1 MIDHGDDQGG
11 RPMTKVAAG
20 ITTSLDGYIT
30 GPNDGP
36 GRGLGDG
43 GERLHYWVFGGPWS
57 YDEEPRGEA
66 TGADKEYLD
75 GAVARGGAVVGGRNT
90 YEAAQAWGGQN
101 PFGVPFF
108 IVTHRPEEAPAGA
121 GFTFVNGLDEAVA
134 RAREAAAGKDVYV
147 MGGADVI
154 RQALRAGLLEELSIS
169 IAPVVLGGGKRLFDD
184 FDETLM
190 LEHLRLLQSPFATH
204 ITYRVVR

>member
-1 MIDHGDDQGG
+1 
-11 RPMTKVAAG
+11 MTQVNAG
-20 ITTSLDGYIT
+20 ITTSLDGYIV

-66 TGADKEYLD
+66 TGADKEFLD
-75 GAVARGGAVVGGRNT
+75 DAFGRGGAIVGGRNT
-90 YEAAQAWGGQN
+90 YEAAEAWGGHN

-108 IVTHRPEEAPAGA
+108 IVTHRPEDAASGA
-121 GFTFVNGLDEAVA
+121 EFTFVNGLDDAVA
-134 RAREAAAGKDVYV
+134 RAREAAGDKDVFV

-154 RQALRAGLLEELSIS
+154 RQALGAGYVEELSIS
-169 IAPVVLGGGKRLFDD
+169 IAPVILGGGKRLFDG
-184 FDETLM
+184 FDETLN
-190 LEHLRLLQSPFATH
+190 LELVRLLQSPFATH
-204 ITYRVVR
+204 ITYRVLR

>member
-1 MIDHGDDQGG
+1 
-11 RPMTKVAAG
+11 MTKVVAG

-36 GRGLGDG
+36 GRGLGEG

-66 TGADKEYLD
+66 TGADKELLD
-75 GAVARGGAVVGGRNT
+75 EAMARVGAVVGGRNT
-90 YEAAQAWGGQN
+90 FEAAGAWGGHN

-108 IVTHRPEEAPAGA
+108 VVTHKPDDAPPDA
-121 GFTFVNGLDEAVA
+121 GFTFLNGLDEAIA
-134 RAREAAAGKDVYV
+134 RARDAAGGKDVFI

-154 RQALRAGLLEELSIS
+154 RQALRAGYVEELSIS
-169 IAPVVLGGGKRLFDD
+169 IAPVVLGSGKRLFHD
-184 FDETLM
+184 FEETVN
-190 LEHLRLLQSPFATH
+190 LEHLRLLQSSFATH
-204 ITYRVVR
+204 ISYRVVTQSQDS